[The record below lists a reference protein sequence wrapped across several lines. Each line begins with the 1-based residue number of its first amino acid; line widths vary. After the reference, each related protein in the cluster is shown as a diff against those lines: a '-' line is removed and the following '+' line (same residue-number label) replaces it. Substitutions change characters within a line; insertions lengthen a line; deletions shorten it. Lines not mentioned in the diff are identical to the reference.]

1 MVYRIYCTPFLV
13 YRIYYVKQCIDVAH
27 PSWSIEFTM
36 LNSLQILRVII
47 NEPQPVQPDSY
58 RERNVTFVCDCT
70 FSYTLILFLN
80 YVTEMRY
87 PNILLSRFVS
97 ILRSFM
103 NQESSKYKI
112 SSWITKENYR
122 Y

>member
-47 NEPQPVQPDSY
+47 KEPQPVQPDSY

-70 FSYTLILFLN
+70 FSYTN
-80 YVTEMRY
+80 
-87 PNILLSRFVS
+87 S
-97 ILRSFM
+97 IPKLCYRD
-103 NQESSKYKI
+103 EVSKYFTVKI
-112 SSWITKENYR
+112 CEHFEKFYESGEQ
-122 Y
+122 